1 MNAKEITDAA
11 LVELKREDNPAGI
24 LIEAVIEKE
33 LLVYERLLKD
43 IKVELNNEAYNE
55 EWADVL
61 IDRINRVIQYVH

>member
-11 LVELKREDNPAGI
+11 LIALKREDNPAGI

-43 IKVELNNEAYNE
+43 IKVELNNEAYDE

-61 IDRINRVIQYVH
+61 VDRINRVMQYVH